1 MPTDWPALPWT
12 VVLRRPR
19 PATKRACTACCP
31 RACSLL
37 AGDRLCNPDVARARF
52 GPRTAFAGIVATL
65 LVSSAAPAQNMRVVA
80 TTGDLASLARAVVG
94 DLAQVEAIIPAA
106 ADPEAFEPRPS
117 DLARLKGASVV
128 VRVGLGYDH
137 WLDKLLSMHGDA
149 AINRGGAGYVDA
161 SIGIP
166 LLEVKGSSVDPA
178 NRDGHAHGLANPHYW
193 LDPANAE
200 IITGG
205 IAEAG
210 IRVAPEAGAKIIAN
224 RDSFLARLKA
234 DLVEW
239 EQLLAPHRLS
249 QYMALFRAPLSA
261 QYRRCDRDQGGGG
274 AKPGATRQTRSDDP
288 RTENTRDRARAVRAG
303 RGITIAR
310 AADERGRREACAV
323 GRQRACGQRLPGA
336 LRLQCRHVDA
346 GAVRRIEL
354 NASCLRTSSHSR
366 HCRSRQPSSSP
377 AFILGLACRCCGE
390 MWCLPILRSR
400 KCRRWAP
407 RWPWSQVTP
416 FRAPPAMPTRSFSRP
431 WAPYC

>member
-1 MPTDWPALPWT
+1 VIGSAIRT
-12 VVLRRPR
+12 
-19 PATKRACTACCP
+19 
-31 RACSLL
+31 S
-37 AGDRLCNPDVARARF
+37 RARF
-52 GPRTAFAGIVATL
+52 VPRAALAGIVATL

-94 DLAQVEAIIPAA
+94 DLAQVEAIIPPA

-161 SIGIP
+161 SVGIP

-210 IRVAPEAGAKIIAN
+210 IRVTPEAAAKIIAN
-224 RDSFLARLKA
+224 RDGFLARLKA

-239 EQLLAPHRLS
+239 EQLLAPHRAARLIAYHNTWPYFARRFRLNIVDVIEIKEGVAPSPARLAKLAAMIREQKIRVIVHEPFEPEEAS
-249 QYMALFRAPLSA
+249 QLLARRTGAVVVKLAPSVGSVPAATDFRALFDYNVATLARALSA
-261 QYRRCDRDQGGGG
+261 
-274 AKPGATRQTRSDDP
+274 
-288 RTENTRDRARAVRAG
+288 
-303 RGITIAR
+303 
-310 AADERGRREACAV
+310 
-323 GRQRACGQRLPGA
+323 
-336 LRLQCRHVDA
+336 
-346 GAVRRIEL
+346 
-354 NASCLRTSSHSR
+354 ASN
-366 HCRSRQPSSSP
+366 
-377 AFILGLACRCCGE
+377 
-390 MWCLPILRSR
+390 
-400 KCRRWAP
+400 
-407 RWPWSQVTP
+407 
-416 FRAPPAMPTRSFSRP
+416 
-431 WAPYC
+431 